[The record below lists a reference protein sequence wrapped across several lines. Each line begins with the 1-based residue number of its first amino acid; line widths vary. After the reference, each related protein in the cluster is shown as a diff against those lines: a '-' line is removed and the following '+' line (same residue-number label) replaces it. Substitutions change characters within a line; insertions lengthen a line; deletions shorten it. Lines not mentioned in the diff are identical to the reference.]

1 MSKMVQVEI
10 TMEEF
15 AHLVYNYNSRKELE
29 EQYHREL
36 KEMGQRLGMTLNE
49 RLFDWQIQELTEYL
63 ELVEDEDDEVVWNFL
78 QYLSKKQKSE

>member
-15 AHLVYNYNSRKELE
+15 AHLVYNYNSSKELE

-63 ELVEDEDDEVVWNFL
+63 ELVEDEDDEVWWNFL